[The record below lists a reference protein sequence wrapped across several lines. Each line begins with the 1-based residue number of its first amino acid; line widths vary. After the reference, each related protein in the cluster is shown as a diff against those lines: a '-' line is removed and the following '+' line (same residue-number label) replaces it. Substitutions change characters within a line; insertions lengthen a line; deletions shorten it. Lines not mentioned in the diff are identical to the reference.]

1 VYVIYL
7 PGCGPH
13 YLLFCAVAVM
23 TDKKSFGYKY
33 PHPAVAADLA
43 IFTLHESRLEAL
55 LIERARDPFKGRWAL
70 PGGFVRIHEDLEAAA
85 ARELE
90 EETGV
95 SGAYLEQVGA
105 FGAPQR
111 DPRERVIS
119 VAFFAI
125 IPSDTI
131 HLKSGGDAAAA
142 RWWPVNELPK
152 LAFDHEEILEHAR
165 HRLRDKVRGSPI
177 ALRFLPPEFTLTE
190 LQQVHEAIRGQE
202 LDKRNFRK
210 WLTSLPYLRATG
222 RMRRGGQHRPAE
234 LYRGM
239 PSAYIEGSTPM
250 ISEEHSGSEESSI
263 AQAYQRGYQD
273 AAREMTTAL
282 ESTQRELLKRVRPA

>member
-1 VYVIYL
+1 MTEKK
-7 PGCGPH
+7 
-13 YLLFCAVAVM
+13 LF
-23 TDKKSFGYKY
+23 SYKY

-43 IFTLHESRLEAL
+43 IFTLQVDQLHVL
-55 LIERARDPFKGRWAL
+55 LVERARDPFKGRWAL
-70 PGGFVRIHEDLEAAA
+70 PGGFVRMHEDLSAAA

-95 SGAYLEQVGA
+95 AGAYLEQVGA
-105 FGAPQR
+105 FGNPAR

-125 IPSDTI
+125 IPSDTL

-142 RWWPVNELPK
+142 RWWPVNELPE
-152 LAFDHEEILEHAR
+152 LAFDHQEILEHAR
-165 HRLRDKVRGSPI
+165 HRLRYKVRGSAI
-177 ALRFLPPEFTLTE
+177 ALRFLSPEFTLTE
-190 LQQVHEAIRGQE
+190 LQQVHEAILGQE

-234 LYRGM
+234 LYRAI
-239 PSAYIEGSTPM
+239 PTAYIESVTTVTNDAY
-250 ISEEHSGSEESSI
+250 SGSDDSSI

-273 AAREMTTAL
+273 AAREFASAMD
-282 ESTQRELLKRVRPA
+282 STQRELMRRVRPA

>member
-1 VYVIYL
+1 
-7 PGCGPH
+7 
-13 YLLFCAVAVM
+13 M
-23 TDKKSFGYKY
+23 TEKKPFSYKY

-43 IFTLHESRLEAL
+43 IFTLHESRLQML
-55 LIERARDPFKGRWAL
+55 LIQRARDPFKGRWAL
-70 PGGFVRIHEDLEAAA
+70 PGGFVRIHEDLHAAA

-95 SGAYLEQVGA
+95 AGAYLEQVGA

-131 HLKSGGDAAAA
+131 HLRSGGDAAAA
-142 RWWPVNELPK
+142 SWWPVNELPK
-152 LAFDHEEILEHAR
+152 LAFDHIEILEQAR
-165 HRLRDKVRGSPI
+165 HRLRDKVRRSSI

-190 LQQVHEAIRGQE
+190 LQQVHEAILGQD

-210 WLTSLPYLRATG
+210 WLGSLPYLRATG

-234 LYRGM
+234 LYRGI
-239 PSAYIEGSTPM
+239 PTAYIDSSATVTGAEY
-250 ISEEHSGSEESSI
+250 SGSDGASI

-273 AAREMTTAL
+273 AAREMTTAF

>member
-1 VYVIYL
+1 MLHTYYATGRCKFYKVL
-7 PGCGPH
+7 
-13 YLLFCAVAVM
+13 AVM
-23 TDKKSFGYKY
+23 TEKKLFSYKY

-43 IFTLHESRLEAL
+43 IFTLQMNQLHVLLVQRAHE
-55 LIERARDPFKGRWAL
+55 PFKSRWAL
-70 PGGFVRIHEDLEAAA
+70 PGGFVRMHEDLPAAA

-95 SGAYLEQVGA
+95 AGAYLEQVGA
-105 FGAPQR
+105 FGRPAR

-125 IPSDTI
+125 IPSDSL

-177 ALRFLPPEFTLTE
+177 ALRFLSPEFTLTE
-190 LQQVHEAIRGQE
+190 LQQVHEAILGQD

-210 WLTSLPYLRATG
+210 WLTSSPYLRATG

-234 LYRGM
+234 LYRGI
-239 PSAYIEGSTPM
+239 PSAYIDNVTTATNEAY
-250 ISEEHSGSEESSI
+250 SGSDESSI

-273 AAREMTTAL
+273 AAREFASAMD
-282 ESTQRELLKRVRPA
+282 STQRELMRRVRPA

>member
-1 VYVIYL
+1 MTEKK
-7 PGCGPH
+7 
-13 YLLFCAVAVM
+13 LF
-23 TDKKSFGYKY
+23 SYKY

-43 IFTLHESRLEAL
+43 IFTLQADQLHVL
-55 LIERARDPFKGRWAL
+55 LVERAREPFKGRWAL
-70 PGGFVRIHEDLEAAA
+70 PGGFVRMHEDLPAAA

-95 SGAYLEQVGA
+95 AGAYLEQVGA
-105 FGAPQR
+105 FGNPAR

-119 VAFFAI
+119 IAFFAI
-125 IPSDTI
+125 IASDTI
-131 HLKSGGDAAAA
+131 HLQSGGDAAAA
-142 RWWPVNELPK
+142 RWWPATGLPK
-152 LAFDHEEILEHAR
+152 LAFDHAQILEQAR
-165 HRLRDKVRGSPI
+165 HRLRDKVRRSTI
-177 ALRFLPPEFTLTE
+177 ALRFLPSEFTLTE
-190 LQQVHEAIRGQE
+190 LQQVHEAILSQP

-239 PSAYIEGSTPM
+239 PAAYIESSTTV
-250 ISEEHSGSEESSI
+250 ISEGYSGSDESAI
-263 AQAYQRGYQD
+263 AEAYQRGYQD
-273 AAREMTTAL
+273 AAREMATAL

>member
-1 VYVIYL
+1 MTEKK
-7 PGCGPH
+7 
-13 YLLFCAVAVM
+13 LF
-23 TDKKSFGYKY
+23 SYKY

-43 IFTLHESRLEAL
+43 IFTLRESRLQVL

-70 PGGFVRIHEDLEAAA
+70 PGGFVRIHEDLDAAA

-95 SGAYLEQVGA
+95 AGAYLEQVGA
-105 FGAPQR
+105 FGNPAR

-125 IPSDTI
+125 IPSDAL

-142 RWWPVNELPK
+142 RWWQVNQLPQ
-152 LAFDHEEILEHAR
+152 LAFDHEDILAHA
-165 HRLRDKVRGSPI
+165 HHHLRNKVRRSSL

-190 LQQVHEAIRGQE
+190 IQQVHEAILGQE

-234 LYRGM
+234 LYRGI
-239 PSAYIEGSTPM
+239 PSAYIDSATTATNDVY
-250 ISEEHSGSEESSI
+250 SGSDESSI

-273 AAREMTTAL
+273 AAREFASAMD
-282 ESTQRELLKRVRPA
+282 STQRELMRRVRPA

>member
-1 VYVIYL
+1 
-7 PGCGPH
+7 
-13 YLLFCAVAVM
+13 M
-23 TDKKSFGYKY
+23 TEKKPFSYKY

-43 IFTLHESRLEAL
+43 IFTLQSNL
-55 LIERARDPFKGRWAL
+55 LHVLLVERAREPFKGRWAL
-70 PGGFVRIHEDLEAAA
+70 PGGFVRMHEDLPAAA
-85 ARELE
+85 ARELH

-95 SGAYLEQVGA
+95 AGAYLEQVGA
-105 FGAPQR
+105 FGSPER

-119 VAFFAI
+119 IAFFAI
-125 IPSDTI
+125 IASDTL
-131 HLKSGGDAAAA
+131 HLQSGSDAAAA

-152 LAFDHEEILEHAR
+152 LAFDHQEILEQAR

-190 LQQVHEAIRGQE
+190 LQQVHEAILGQQ

-234 LYRGM
+234 LYRGV
-239 PSAYIEGSTPM
+239 PSAYIETAATATNEVYSA
-250 ISEEHSGSEESSI
+250 SDESSI

-273 AAREMTTAL
+273 AAREMTSAL
-282 ESTQRELLKRVRPA
+282 ESTQRELMRRVRPA

>member
-1 VYVIYL
+1 MSEKK
-7 PGCGPH
+7 
-13 YLLFCAVAVM
+13 LF
-23 TDKKSFGYKY
+23 SYKY

-43 IFTLHESRLEAL
+43 IFTLHEGRLRML
-55 LIERARDPFKGRWAL
+55 LIQRARDPFKEGWAL
-70 PGGFVRIHEDLEAAA
+70 PGGFVRIHEDLDAAA

-95 SGAYLEQVGA
+95 AGAYLEQVGA
-105 FGAPQR
+105 FGNPAR

-119 VAFFAI
+119 VAFFSI
-125 IPSDTI
+125 IPSDTL

-142 RWWPVNELPK
+142 RWWPVNDLPK
-152 LAFDHEEILEHAR
+152 LAFDHQEILEQAR
-165 HRLRDKVRGSPI
+165 HRLRDKVRRSTI

-190 LQQVHEAIRGQE
+190 LQQVHEAILGHA

-210 WLTSLPYLRATG
+210 WLMSAPYLRATG

-234 LYRGM
+234 LYRGI
-239 PSAYIEGSTPM
+239 PSAYIESATAAANDM
-250 ISEEHSGSEESSI
+250 YAASHESSI

-273 AAREMTTAL
+273 AAREFASAMD
-282 ESTQRELLKRVRPA
+282 STQRELMRRVRPA

>member
-1 VYVIYL
+1 
-7 PGCGPH
+7 
-13 YLLFCAVAVM
+13 M
-23 TDKKSFGYKY
+23 TDKKPFSYKY

-43 IFTLHESRLEAL
+43 IFTLQANQLHGL
-55 LIERARDPFKGRWAL
+55 LVERAHDPFKGRWAL
-70 PGGFVRIHEDLEAAA
+70 PGGFVRMHEDLAEAA

-95 SGAYLEQVGA
+95 AGAYLEQVGA
-105 FGAPQR
+105 FGNPAR

-125 IPSDTI
+125 IPSDTL

-152 LAFDHEEILEHAR
+152 LAFDHGEILKEAR
-165 HRLRDKVRGSPI
+165 HRLRDKVRRSPI
-177 ALRFLPPEFTLTE
+177 ALRFLAPEFTLSE
-190 LQQVHEAIRGQE
+190 LQQVHEAILGQE

-210 WLTSLPYLRATG
+210 WLTSLPYLRPTG

-234 LYRGM
+234 LYRGI
-239 PSAYIEGSTPM
+239 PSAYIDSSSVGANDD
-250 ISEEHSGSEESSI
+250 HSGADDTSI
-263 AQAYQRGYQD
+263 AAAYQRGYQD
-273 AAREMTTAL
+273 AAREMTSVM

>member
-1 VYVIYL
+1 MTEKK
-7 PGCGPH
+7 
-13 YLLFCAVAVM
+13 LF
-23 TDKKSFGYKY
+23 SYKY

-43 IFTLHESRLEAL
+43 IFTLQTNQLHVLLVQRAHE
-55 LIERARDPFKGRWAL
+55 PFKGRWAL
-70 PGGFVRIHEDLEAAA
+70 PGGFVRMHEDLPAAA

-95 SGAYLEQVGA
+95 AGAYLEQVGA
-105 FGAPQR
+105 FGNPAR

-125 IPSDTI
+125 IPSDTL

-142 RWWPVNELPK
+142 RWWPVNELPN
-152 LAFDHEEILEHAR
+152 LAFDHEEIFERAR

-190 LQQVHEAIRGQE
+190 LQQVHEAILGQD

-234 LYRGM
+234 LYRGI
-239 PSAYIEGSTPM
+239 PTAYIESSTTV
-250 ISEEHSGSEESSI
+250 IGEEYSGSDESSI

-273 AAREMTTAL
+273 AAREFAAAMD
-282 ESTQRELLKRVRPA
+282 STQRELLKRARPA

>member
-1 VYVIYL
+1 MYVA
-7 PGCGPH
+7 
-13 YLLFCAVAVM
+13 YLLPRTAERPTYALVGM
-23 TDKKSFGYKY
+23 TEKKLFSYKY
-33 PHPAVAADLA
+33 PHPAVATDLA
-43 IFTLHESRLEAL
+43 IFTLQANQLHVL
-55 LIERARDPFKGRWAL
+55 LIERAREPFKGRWAL
-70 PGGFVRIHEDLEAAA
+70 PGGFVRMHEDLPAAA

-95 SGAYLEQVGA
+95 AGAYLEQVGA
-105 FGAPQR
+105 FGNPAR

-125 IPSDTI
+125 IPSDTL

-152 LAFDHEEILEHAR
+152 LAFDHQEILKRSH
-165 HRLRDKVRGSPI
+165 HRLRDKLRASPI
-177 ALRFLPPEFTLTE
+177 ALRFLSPEFTLTE
-190 LQQVHEAIRGQE
+190 LQQVHEAILGQE

-210 WLTSLPYLRATG
+210 WLISLPYLRAMG

-234 LYRGM
+234 LYRGI
-239 PSAYIEGSTPM
+239 PSAYIEGSTPV
-250 ISEEHSGSEESSI
+250 ISEEYSGSDESSI
-263 AQAYQRGYQD
+263 AQAYQRGYED

-282 ESTQRELLKRVRPA
+282 KSTQRELLKRVRPA

>member
-1 VYVIYL
+1 VL
-7 PGCGPH
+7 
-13 YLLFCAVAVM
+13 AVM
-23 TDKKSFGYKY
+23 TEKRLFSYKH

-43 IFTLHESRLEAL
+43 IFTLQANQLHVL
-55 LIERARDPFKGRWAL
+55 LVERARDPFKGRWAF
-70 PGGFVRIHEDLEAAA
+70 PGGFVRMHEDLPAAA

-95 SGAYLEQVGA
+95 AGAYLEQVGA
-105 FGAPQR
+105 FGNPAR

-119 VAFFAI
+119 IAFFAI

-142 RWWPVNELPK
+142 RWWPINALPR
-152 LAFDHEEILEHAR
+152 LAFDHQEILEHAR
-165 HRLRDKVRGSPI
+165 HRLRDKVRGSSI
-177 ALRFLPPEFTLTE
+177 ALRFLSPEFTLTE
-190 LQQVHEAIRGQE
+190 LQQVHEAILGQE

-234 LYRGM
+234 LYRGI
-239 PSAYIEGSTPM
+239 PAAFIEGTSAARTDD
-250 ISEEHSGSEESSI
+250 ILSSNESSLSE
-263 AQAYQRGYQD
+263 AYQRGYQD
-273 AAREMTTAL
+273 AAREMTSAM
-282 ESTQRELLKRVRPA
+282 ESTQRELLKRARPA

>member
-1 VYVIYL
+1 VSVMSEKK
-7 PGCGPH
+7 
-13 YLLFCAVAVM
+13 LF
-23 TDKKSFGYKY
+23 SYKY

-43 IFTLHESRLEAL
+43 IFTLDEGRLRML
-55 LIERARDPFKGRWAL
+55 LIQRARDPFKESWAL
-70 PGGFVRIHEDLEAAA
+70 PGGFVRIHEDLDAAA

-95 SGAYLEQVGA
+95 AGAYLEQVGA
-105 FGAPQR
+105 FGNPAR

-119 VAFFAI
+119 VAFFSI
-125 IPSDTI
+125 IPSDTL

-152 LAFDHEEILEHAR
+152 LAFDHQEILEQAR
-165 HRLRDKVRGSPI
+165 HRLRDKVRRSTI

-190 LQQVHEAIRGQE
+190 LQQVHEAILGHT

-210 WLTSLPYLRATG
+210 WLISVPYLRATG

-234 LYRGM
+234 LYRGI
-239 PSAYIEGSTPM
+239 PSAYIESATTAANDVYAGS
-250 ISEEHSGSEESSI
+250 HESSI
-263 AQAYQRGYQD
+263 TQAYQRGYQD
-273 AAREMTTAL
+273 AAREFASAMD
-282 ESTQRELLKRVRPA
+282 STQRELMRRVRPA

>member
-1 VYVIYL
+1 
-7 PGCGPH
+7 
-13 YLLFCAVAVM
+13 M
-23 TDKKSFGYKY
+23 TDKKLFGYKY
-33 PHPAVAADLA
+33 PHPAVAVDLA
-43 IFTLHESRLEAL
+43 IFTLQESRLQVL

-70 PGGFVRIHEDLEAAA
+70 PGGFVRIHEDLDAAA

-95 SGAYLEQVGA
+95 AGAYLEQVGA

-142 RWWPVNELPK
+142 RWWPVSELPK
-152 LAFDHEEILEHAR
+152 VAFDHAEILEQAR
-165 HRLRDKVRGSPI
+165 HRLRDKIRRSTI

-190 LQQVHEAIRGQE
+190 LQQVHEAILGQE

-234 LYRGM
+234 LYRAIAAALIKGTG
-239 PSAYIEGSTPM
+239 PTIGDDYSSTD
-250 ISEEHSGSEESSI
+250 ESSI

-273 AAREMTTAL
+273 AAREFAAAMD
-282 ESTQRELLKRVRPA
+282 STQRDLMRRVRPA